1 MTHEELRKNFQE
13 KLRKKIEED
22 KNTYIAGPVPRYDN
36 VFFEGMK
43 ALEESDSIPEG
54 LYEIMPLVRSDNKY
68 IQVIL
73 LTKSKVDIYFLLVEE
88 IEKLYKLEDFLL
100 LHDSSISTTDKFWNL
115 VEINPGYSFEDGFL
129 NHHVPNNIDKIIVV
143 RVK

>member
-1 MTHEELRKNFQE
+1 M
-13 KLRKKIEED
+13 KKI
-22 KNTYIAGPVPRYDN
+22 NTYITGPASRYDD
-36 VFFEGMK
+36 VFFEGVK
-43 ALEESDSIPEG
+43 ALESEG
-54 LYEIMPLVRSDNKY
+54 LYETMPLIRSDNKY

-73 LTKSKVDIYFLLVEE
+73 LTKSKVDIYFLLIEE

-100 LHDSSISTTDKFWNL
+100 LHDSTISTTDKFWNL

-129 NHHVPNNIDKIIVV
+129 NHFVPNNVDKIIVV